1 MHRFA
6 LACPFLAVVAV
17 GLPAQSLHL
26 VGPGGLPQIRDA
38 LAIASPGDT
47 IVVLPGTYAHFTA
60 TVGVQIR
67 AQTPGSVRVQWN
79 QAFSPFCSSN
89 PFCAVTEGATQLVP
103 AAGQTLT
110 LVGLVF
116 PPATTQVFGGLVRNR
131 LEVLGGR
138 VVLEECV
145 VESVAQHALGVANA
159 TVHLLGGEY
168 HSIPATLVPYGATVA
183 LRGVNASIT
192 AIGTRFAGSSL
203 LVQASGGTPAE
214 AIVLTNSSMIAS
226 AIDVRGGSVVMGG
239 PSANGISTDGG
250 SLWLSDS
257 QLQGGG
263 SDSCAVVG
271 SATIAVARC
280 TFGPAATNCPFLPST
295 PLLGVALDAPPT
307 PGQAFVLQWRT
318 EPNALVGALWSF
330 ELASRPLPI
339 FAQPWSAPA
348 NSPTAGLFVADAHG
362 QASGSWSLPN
372 TQALVGLP
380 IWFHSFSGTSLP
392 LSTAPVV
399 GGVIR

>member
-1 MHRFA
+1 MPRFA
-6 LACPFLAVVAV
+6 LTCPFLAVAAV
-17 GLPAQSLHL
+17 GLPAQTRHL

-47 IVVLPGTYAHFTA
+47 IVVQPGTYAHFSA
-60 TVGVQIR
+60 TIGVQIR
-67 AQTPGSVRVQWN
+67 AQTPGSVRVQWD

-89 PFCAVTEGATQLVP
+89 PFCASTEGATQLAP
-103 AAGQTLT
+103 IAGQTLT

-145 VESVAQHALGVANA
+145 VESVAPHALGVASA

-168 HSIPATLVPYGATVA
+168 GSVASSLVPFGTTVA
-183 LRGVNASIT
+183 LRAQDATIT
-192 AIGTRFAGSSL
+192 AVGTRFAGSSPWI
-203 LVQASGGTPAE
+203 VSSGNVPAE
-214 AIVLTNSSMIAS
+214 AIVLSNSSMVAS
-226 AIDVRGGSVVMGG
+226 GIVARGGRVVTSG
-239 PSANGISTDGG
+239 PSANGIRADGG

-307 PGQAFVLQWRT
+307 PGQSFVLQWRA
-318 EPNALVGALWSF
+318 EPNSLVGALWSF

-339 FAQPWSAPA
+339 FAQPWWTPA